1 MEVSGY
7 PHFENV
13 ASNILAFFFTSDE
26 EHGLGDLFFKSL
38 MEIILGNTVVETN
51 NINAKR
57 EYPTSKGNRID
68 IVLSNDSYMVG
79 IENKIFSGVGNDLL
93 DYMNTI
99 NKLAVEEKSIP
110 INIILSLRDEKKIA
124 NMNGYHH
131 VTYELFFEVIR
142 RNLGGY
148 IQSADNSWLI
158 YLKDFMKTINELDRG
173 GIIMNSGLCNF
184 ITQNKSEVENLI
196 RDCNNLKK
204 EMTQSTKKIKVMNL
218 DKYRNSMKIVDYCR
232 NFPNE
237 WTSSYVIDIEKSAD
251 KTLVI
256 ETYSDLLG
264 WHIAIW
270 DRWGGIQGK
279 EAIKKVLGGLNM
291 SYHNRHEEEPNRSM
305 FVVVEDYNHETTVS
319 FLTDRIY
326 KMMDL
331 AKTIQI

>member
-1 MEVSGY
+1 
-7 PHFENV
+7 
-13 ASNILAFFFTSDE
+13 
-26 EHGLGDLFFKSL
+26 
-38 MEIILGNTVVETN
+38 
-51 NINAKR
+51 
-57 EYPTSKGNRID
+57 
-68 IVLSNDSYMVG
+68 
-79 IENKIFSGVGNDLL
+79 
-93 DYMNTI
+93 
-99 NKLAVEEKSIP
+99 
-110 INIILSLRDEKKIA
+110 
-124 NMNGYHH
+124 MNGYHH